1 MTPVQLGLFQPNTPL
16 DGEIERLTLAREL
29 ESLDYTSSLN
39 AAITVFH
46 EHMRRQGFTDNTIK
60 AFGGDLNMFARYL
73 GPNKPV
79 GEVSTRELENFM
91 NYLRYQRGAPCSA
104 KSYQRRLTSLK
115 VFFNFLFERNVTAL
129 DPAASIAHQPAITPL
144 PEILNA
150 AQTARLLETTRAM
163 LRAPRPDA
171 RPHLLI
177 SMLLCTG
184 IKKSEAMSIKF
195 NDLDLALPDQPFVYI
210 RYDDP
215 RRWHKER
222 KLRLPADFKPTYE
235 MYLAQYQPRER
246 IFECTPRNLEYVLT
260 DAAQLAELGGK
271 VTFETLRWT
280 SAVRDALAGVRD
292 DFLRQKLGLSTITWQ
307 DASEKIRRL
316 AARPM

>member
-1 MTPVQLGLFQPNTPL
+1 MTPVQLGLFRPHTPL
-16 DGEIERLTLAREL
+16 DGEIELLPLARTV
-29 ESLDYTSSLN
+29 ESLDFTSSLN

-46 EHMRRQGFTDNTIK
+46 EHMRQQAFSENTIK

-73 GPNKPV
+73 GPNKAV
-79 GEVSTRELENFM
+79 GEVSTQELKNFM
-91 NYLRYQRGAPCSA
+91 NYLRYQRGVPCSA

-115 VFFNFLFERNVTAL
+115 VFFNFLFERNVTAM
-129 DPAASIAHQPAITPL
+129 DPAAPIAHQPAITPL
-144 PEILNA
+144 PEILTA
-150 AQTARLLETTRAM
+150 AQTASLLNATQSI
-163 LRAPRPDA
+163 LRGPRPDP

-177 SMLLCTG
+177 STILATG
-184 IKKSEAMSIKF
+184 IKKSEAMSIKIE
-195 NDLDLALPDQPFVYI
+195 DLDLALPDQPFVYI

-222 KLRLPADFKPTYE
+222 KLKLPADFEATYE
-235 MYLAQYQPRER
+235 KYLEHYQPHER

-260 DAAQLAELGGK
+260 DAAQLAGLEGK

-280 SAVRDALAGVRD
+280 SAVRDAQAGMRD
-292 DFLRQKLGLSTITWQ
+292 DTLRQKLGLSTITWQ
-307 DASEKIRRL
+307 DASEKIKRL

>member
-260 DAAQLAELGGK
+260 DAAQLAELDGK

-316 AARPM
+316 AAWPM

>member
-260 DAAQLAELGGK
+260 DAAQLAELDGK